1 MKPICLKIK
10 NISSE
15 EYEMQQDVIKHV
27 NYTNPACKYFDN
39 NYEYSLID
47 IKQINNEYQYKFLLK
62 NENTEYIR
70 TFIGKTPKDKIRLLL
85 KFKGKTLLINSLAII
100 GGIGTI
106 FDIIKS
112 LFIA

>member
-1 MKPICLKIK
+1 MNPIHLKIK

-15 EYEMQQDVIKHV
+15 EYEMQQDVIKYA

-39 NYEYSLID
+39 NYEYSLIG

-70 TFIGKTPKDKIRLLL
+70 TFIGKTSKDKIRLFL

-100 GGIGTI
+100 GGLEAI
-106 FDIIKS
+106 FNIIKS
-112 LFIA
+112 LLVS